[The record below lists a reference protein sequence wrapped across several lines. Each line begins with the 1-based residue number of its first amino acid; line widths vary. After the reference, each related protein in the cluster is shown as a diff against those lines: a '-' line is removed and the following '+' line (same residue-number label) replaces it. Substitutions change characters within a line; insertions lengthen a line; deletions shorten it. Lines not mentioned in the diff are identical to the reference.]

1 MLTTTYAIYLVM
13 VTLIT
18 IFVARTLSKNG
29 AVFLLDGFGGDAAL
43 AQSINHMLVVG
54 FYLINLGF
62 ALLQLD
68 SHRNIETID
77 RALVF
82 LSSKIGFVMVV
93 VGVVHFFNL
102 LVISKFKSI
111 QFERQRAAERQAVL
125 YQQALIGEASSSAT
139 QAQTQ
144 G

>member
-1 MLTTTYAIYLVM
+1 MLTITYASYLIL

-29 AVFLLDGFGGDAAL
+29 AVFLLDGFGGDKAL
-43 AQSINHMLVVG
+43 AESINHMLVVG

-68 SHRNIETID
+68 SHRAIETVD

-93 VGVVHFFNL
+93 VGVMHFFNL
-102 LVISKFKSI
+102 LIISKFKATQI
-111 QFERQRAAERQAVL
+111 ERQRARERHETFVEKNLLEKELLEKTEAV
-125 YQQALIGEASSSAT
+125 AK
-139 QAQTQ
+139 
-144 G
+144 